1 MNSLTDKQEDELT
14 AILDNISVLSS
25 MKIYNFRDD
34 TKYSIYELNHNNVM
48 NYVNKY
54 LNGDI
59 TEFISYLKGD
69 IDGFYLGD
77 EQGYFQFCEG
87 LMYDYII
94 IGTLDDFRTISNY
107 DLFPIIENKY
117 EKILNI
123 DDPDFDELKLWIS
136 RNLL

>member
-1 MNSLTDKQEDELT
+1 MTEEQEDELSD
-14 AILDNISVLSS
+14 ILDNMTVLSS

-34 TKYSIYELNHNNVM
+34 TKYTIYEYNNDNVM

-59 TEFISYLKGD
+59 TEFISYLHGD
-69 IDGFYLGD
+69 IDGYYLGD

-94 IGTLDDFRTISNY
+94 IGTLDDFNAISDF
-107 DLFPIIENKY
+107 DLIPIIENKY

-123 DDPDFDELKLWIS
+123 DDSDFDNLKLWIS
-136 RNLL
+136 SNLL

>member
-1 MNSLTDKQEDELT
+1 MTEEQEDKLT

-59 TEFISYLKGD
+59 TEFISYLKGG
-69 IDGFYLGD
+69 IDGYYLGD

-136 RNLL
+136 NNLL

>member
-14 AILDNISVLSS
+14 AILDNMTVLSS
-25 MKIYNFRDD
+25 MKLYNFRDD
-34 TKYSIYELNHNNVM
+34 TKYTIYEFNHNNVM

-59 TEFISYLKGD
+59 TEFISYIKED
-69 IDGFYLGD
+69 ADGYYLGD

-94 IGTLDDFRTISNY
+94 IGTLDDFNAIPNY

-117 EKILNI
+117 EKILSI

>member
-1 MNSLTDKQEDELT
+1 MNSLTDKQEDELSDV
-14 AILDNISVLSS
+14 LDNMTVQSS
-25 MKIYNFRDD
+25 LQIYNFRED
-34 TKYSIYELNHNNVM
+34 TKYAIYEYNHDNVM
-48 NYVNKY
+48 NYCNRY
-54 LNGDI
+54 LDGDI
-59 TEFISYLKGD
+59 TEFISYIRGD
-69 IDGFYLGD
+69 ADGYYLGD

-94 IGTLDDFRTISNY
+94 IGTLDDFNAIS
-107 DLFPIIENKY
+107 DFALIPIIENKY

>member
-14 AILDNISVLSS
+14 AILDNMTVLST
-25 MKIYNFRDD
+25 MRIYNFRDD
-34 TKYSIYELNHNNVM
+34 TKYTIYEYNNDNVM

-59 TEFISYLKGD
+59 TEFISYIEGD
-69 IDGFYLGD
+69 ADGYYLGD

-94 IGTLDDFRTISNY
+94 IGTLDDFNAISDF
-107 DLFPIIENKY
+107 DLIPIIENKY

-123 DDPDFDELKLWIS
+123 SDPDFDELKLWIS
-136 RNLL
+136 NNLL

>member
-1 MNSLTDKQEDELT
+1 MTEEQEDKLT